1 MKEPMKCEQKIK
13 DIKHFNFA
21 SETPDICGGELEYK
35 SVFVASIDFK
45 SKKCVYRGTYQCAK
59 CKDIKII

>member
-21 SETPDICGGELEYK
+21 SETPDICGGELEEK
-35 SVFVASIDFK
+35 GRISVPIDFVEQGE
-45 SKKCVYRGTYQCAK
+45 KKLYQCAK
-59 CKDIKII
+59 CRDILIK